1 MELNKAK
8 VKDIVEQIKEFTFKT
23 RQPEDYQTLLPT
35 LPNLYG
41 LDVRFKYAERKMKEE
56 KEKRKIQSKPG
67 AVGVT
72 DTDRAIDSPPRNRHA
87 RLIPKGQYI
96 SPVSYKTGRN
106 QVKLFSTLQTGVK
119 YQEQNS

>member
-8 VKDIVEQIKEFTFKT
+8 VKDIVEQSFWDNFHWQILIDKFSLTKFLRQIKEFTFKT

-56 KEKRKIQSKPG
+56 KEKRKI
-67 AVGVT
+67 
-72 DTDRAIDSPPRNRHA
+72 
-87 RLIPKGQYI
+87 
-96 SPVSYKTGRN
+96 
-106 QVKLFSTLQTGVK
+106 
-119 YQEQNS
+119 